1 MADVT
6 VSTLNTT
13 PPNDM
18 PDTLDGLV
26 VNVANTDLG
35 NADTSFLYFQ
45 LVASGYNIF
54 SMQFTIQATTLTI
67 EASNS
72 LLSVSNASA
81 VWSDITDVATS
92 DSPGGAVTTITATG
106 TLTVAFPLPYSRFR
120 IRRLTTNATNALT
133 INLTRGRF
141 R

>member
-1 MADVT
+1 
-6 VSTLNTT
+6 
-13 PPNDM
+13 M

-26 VNVANTDLG
+26 VSVANGDLG
-35 NADTSFLYFQ
+35 NADTSFLYFG
-45 LVASGYNIF
+45 LVSSGFNIF
-54 SMQFTIQATTLTI
+54 SMGFTITATTLTV

-72 LLSVSNASA
+72 APSIADASA
-81 VWSDITDVATS
+81 VWSDITDVVTN
-92 DSPGGAVTTITATG
+92 DSPGGAVTSITATG
-106 TLTVAFPLPYSRFR
+106 TLTVAFPLPWSRIR